1 MKKEFINLA
10 SQAQKI
16 FKDFGMNVEIPQI
29 KAAYFDGQIFFLADV
44 PQGSNLN
51 QYPCIIA
58 LSDEEPKVQMRLV
71 RNMYIL
77 DEYHHLRLA
86 RTEWVYAKIEGGKDF
101 ALVTDVIYRDML
113 KQKRGEKQS
122 CARV

>member
-1 MKKEFINLA
+1 MEKNIINLA

-16 FKDFGMNVEIPQI
+16 FKNSGTNVEISQI
-29 KAAYFDGQIFFLADV
+29 KAAFFDGQIFFLADV
-44 PQGSNLN
+44 PQGPNRN

-71 RNMYIL
+71 KNMYAL
-77 DEYHHLRLA
+77 DEHHHLRLA

-101 ALVTDVIYRDML
+101 ALVTDVTYRDML
-113 KQKRGEKQS
+113 KQKRGEKQP